1 VKSFEL
7 RWSGASVMVVFEGAR
22 AHVDVRVSWKGRWL
36 VVRDELRVT
45 LPKTVAAGRG
55 FDGRGDGLWLSLVC
69 ETPGEHWT
77 VGMEA
82 FALAVDDPDDERG
95 DRVPLGL
102 DIEWGAPGWV
112 FGDVL
117 VDDER
122 WEVGYD
128 ADEPAELVVH

>member
-1 VKSFEL
+1 
-7 RWSGASVMVVFEGAR
+7 
-22 AHVDVRVSWKGRWL
+22 
-36 VVRDELRVT
+36 
-45 LPKTVAAGRG
+45 
-55 FDGRGDGLWLSLVC
+55 
-69 ETPGEHWT
+69 
-77 VGMEA
+77 
-82 FALAVDDPDDERG
+82 
-95 DRVPLGL
+95 VPLGL